1 MLWIILLGQVNIVST
16 GSIVVSQRVTSVVF
30 HVLAEAQVN
39 RDPRGVTRQKPLIIP
54 CKHNNLITKK
64 VLRLSKGQSII

>member
-39 RDPRGVTRQKPLIIP
+39 RDPRGVTRQQPLIIP
-54 CKHNNLITKK
+54 C
-64 VLRLSKGQSII
+64 